1 LPAWSNNACGASLIF
16 RGKYSVNDQNPVSS
30 GQAAAQTIFTG
41 DALFAGHAAH
51 PLVGLL
57 SGD

>member
-1 LPAWSNNACGASLIF
+1 MTRDLSAKY
-16 RGKYSVNDQNPVSS
+16 GKYSVNDKNPVSP
-30 GQAAAQTIFTG
+30 GQAEAQTIFTG
-41 DALFAGHAAH
+41 DALFSGHGFH